1 MQVSWIDANHLESL
15 LAKITTPAVC
25 AESKPQSVVETT
37 EEAGFLDAGAL
48 PPTACLQPS
57 EPPQTLSVMPIETA
71 TDEPTESQEED
82 PQARAPQN
90 STAALPLS
98 RIRDKLRAIRQRAT
112 DAGIL
117 VRVNEPPDARPALPP
132 NLTPASGLEPL
143 AEPCL
148 PNFIPTFTIPQGS
161 RTVRLAA
168 FSTWAR
174 EVLRDNGGHVLVMS
188 DDGEVLWSDEA
199 KAGLLLSSMMA
210 WAAAARASAL
220 SACGTRPVVRQPLSS
235 GHVLTVIPCETHS
248 GVFHAAVAAPKGL
261 SDTLVASFQ
270 CALRDT
276 MNAEGPIF

>member
-15 LAKITTPAVC
+15 LAQITKPAVC
-25 AESKPQSVVETT
+25 AESKPQSVAETT
-37 EEAGFLDAGAL
+37 EEAGFMDAEAL
-48 PPTACLQPS
+48 PPKAGLQPS
-57 EPPQTLSVMPIETA
+57 EPTPTLSVMPIETA
-71 TDEPTESQEED
+71 TDEPTASQEEE
-82 PQARAPQN
+82 PQN
-90 STAALPLS
+90 SAAALPLS

-117 VRVNEPPDARPALPP
+117 VRVNEPSDARPALAPKFM
-132 NLTPASGLEPL
+132 PASGLEPR
-143 AEPCL
+143 AEPCS

-168 FSTWAR
+168 FSAWAR

-210 WAAAARASAL
+210 WAAAARACAR
-220 SACGTRPVVRQPLSS
+220 SACGTRPVVRQALSS

-248 GVFHAAVAAPKGL
+248 GVFHAAVAAPEGL
-261 SDTLVASFQ
+261 SDALAASFQ

-276 MNAEGPIF
+276 MHAEGPIF

>member
-15 LAKITTPAVC
+15 LAQITKPAVC
-25 AESKPQSVVETT
+25 AESKPQSVAETT
-37 EEAGFLDAGAL
+37 EEAGFMDAEAL
-48 PPTACLQPS
+48 PPKAGLQPS

-71 TDEPTESQEED
+71 TDEPTASQEEE
-82 PQARAPQN
+82 PQN
-90 STAALPLS
+90 SAAALPLS

-117 VRVNEPPDARPALPP
+117 VRVNEPSDTRPALAPKFM
-132 NLTPASGLEPL
+132 PASSLEPR
-143 AEPCL
+143 AEPCS

-161 RTVRLAA
+161 RTERLAA
-168 FSTWAR
+168 FSAWAR

-220 SACGTRPVVRQPLSS
+220 SACGTRPVVRQALSS

-248 GVFHAAVAAPKGL
+248 GVFHAAVAAPEGL

-270 CALRDT
+270 CAVRDT